1 MFTNIYLNVQLCISN
16 YTLYI
21 VPTTTEAGDNMLNVL
36 FGTPCNQVYLDL
48 CTNKRVYSRQT
59 CLHQDSGRS
68 RTVYMYIVR
77 HSNVALKCTI
87 LWISQYTPHIYKHSK
102 THTDIHCTVQTLIQI
117 YRGSMVLRFIER
129 SLLVLHNILDILC
142 K

>member
-1 MFTNIYLNVQLCISN
+1 MGIFTIYDRYLIFSLVSLVRTALNHPNVHIFIYLNVQLCSCISN

-21 VPTTTEAGDNMLNVL
+21 APTTYTEAGDMLNVL

-77 HSNVALKCTI
+77 HSNVA
-87 LWISQYTPHIYKHSK
+87 
-102 THTDIHCTVQTLIQI
+102 
-117 YRGSMVLRFIER
+117 
-129 SLLVLHNILDILC
+129 
-142 K
+142 